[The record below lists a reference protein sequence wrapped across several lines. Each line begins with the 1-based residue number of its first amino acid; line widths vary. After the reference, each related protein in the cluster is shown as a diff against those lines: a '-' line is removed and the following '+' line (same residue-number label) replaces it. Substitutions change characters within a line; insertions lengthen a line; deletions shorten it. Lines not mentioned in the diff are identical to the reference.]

1 MTPKTDIEK
10 IDALIRVLRG
20 KNVML
25 DSDLAKLYGVE
36 TKQLNKAVRRNLKRF
51 PDDFMFQLSYGE
63 YKSLRFQFGTLK
75 RGAHSKYLPSAFT
88 EQGVAMLSTVLNSD
102 RAIIMNISIMRAF
115 VQLRHITVSNRELAL
130 EIDKIK
136 TRLDKHDKNTE
147 MIFES
152 LDRLL
157 NFPAP
162 PVKKI
167 GFSEI
172 PRSTK
177 NRH

>member
-25 DSDLAKLYGVE
+25 DSDLAKLYGVN
-36 TKQLNKAVRRNLKRF
+36 TGNLNKAVQRNLKRF
-51 PDDFMFQLSYGE
+51 PADFMFQLDRQELRNLIFQIGTSSYG
-63 YKSLRFQFGTLK
+63 GK
-75 RGAHSKYLPSAFT
+75 RKLPLAFT
-88 EQGVAMLSTVLNSD
+88 EQGVAMLSSVLKSD
-102 RAIIMNISIMRAF
+102 RAVIMNISIMRAF
-115 VQLRHITVSNRELAL
+115 VQMRHITVSSRELAL

-147 MIFES
+147 IIFES

-157 NFPAP
+157 NFPSP

-172 PRSTK
+172 PLK
-177 NRH
+177 QEKH

>member
-1 MTPKTDIEK
+1 MTTKTDIEK
-10 IDALIRVLRG
+10 IDALIHVLRG

-25 DSDLAKLYGVE
+25 DSDLAKLYGV
-36 TKQLNKAVRRNLKRF
+36 TTGNLNKAVQRNLKRF
-51 PDDFMFQLSYGE
+51 PDDFMFKLDRQELRNLIFQIGTSSYG
-63 YKSLRFQFGTLK
+63 GK
-75 RGAHSKYLPSAFT
+75 RKLPLVFT
-88 EQGVAMLSTVLNSD
+88 EQGVAMLSSVLKSD

-115 VQLRHITVSNRELAL
+115 VQLRHLTISNRELAL

-147 MIFES
+147 IIFES

-162 PVKKI
+162 PAKKI

-172 PRSTK
+172 P
-177 NRH
+177 

>member
-1 MTPKTDIEK
+1 MKPKTDIEK

-25 DSDLAKLYGVE
+25 DSDLAKLYHVE
-36 TKQLNKAVRRNLKRF
+36 TKQLKRAVQRNLKRF
-51 PDDFMFQLSYGE
+51 PDDFMFCLTPEE
-63 YKSLRFQFGTLK
+63 YKSLRCQFGTLK
-75 RGAHSKYLPSAFT
+75 RGSHSKYLPLAFT

-102 RAIIMNISIMRAF
+102 RAIMMNVAIMRAF
-115 VQLRHITVSNRELAL
+115 VQLRHFAMSNRELAL

-147 MIFES
+147 IIFES

-172 PRSTK
+172 T
-177 NRH
+177 